1 MSNERKRILNMLA
14 DGKLTVDEAD
24 RLIEALGTAS
34 GEKKLKR
41 KAKLLHIKV
50 FEGGSEKPTVNVNL
64 PLGLV
69 KLLTKFGGKYLDR
82 LPDEVREKLEK
93 EDINEILSY
102 LSEAGEIID
111 VDNGKDVVK
120 VYID

>member
-102 LSEAGEIID
+102 LSEAGEIIN
-111 VDNGKDVVK
+111 VDDGKDIVK
-120 VYID
+120 IYVD

>member
-102 LSEAGEIID
+102 LSEAGEIVN
-111 VDNGKDVVK
+111 VDDGKDVVK
-120 VYID
+120 IYVD

>member
-1 MSNERKRILNMLA
+1 MLA

-24 RLIEALGTAS
+24 RLIEVLGTAS
-34 GEKKLKR
+34 GEKKLKK

-93 EDINEILSY
+93 EDVSEIVSY
-102 LSEAGEIID
+102 LSEAGEIIN
-111 VDNGKDVVK
+111 VDDGKDIVK
-120 VYID
+120 IYVD

>member
-1 MSNERKRILNMLA
+1 MSDERRRILNMLA

-24 RLIEALGTAS
+24 RLIEVLGTAS
-34 GEKKLKR
+34 GEKKLKK

-93 EDINEILSY
+93 EDVSEIVSY
-102 LSEAGEIID
+102 LSEAGEIIN
-111 VDNGKDVVK
+111 VDDGKDIVK
-120 VYID
+120 IYVD

>member
-120 VYID
+120 VYVD

>member
-1 MSNERKRILNMLA
+1 MSDERKRILNMLA
-14 DGKLTVDEAD
+14 GGKLTVDEAD

-34 GEKKLKR
+34 GEKKLKK

-93 EDINEILSY
+93 EDVNEIVSY
-102 LSEAGEIID
+102 LSEAGEIVN
-111 VDNGKDVVK
+111 VDDGNDIVK
-120 VYID
+120 IYVD